1 MGSPAVSINPL
12 TNSTGFS
19 IRVVTVRQVDKTQG
33 IALAVDQQNVQVT
46 LPIYLARAKG
56 RIPAEGE
63 VWMIDQTLG
72 FWSFAAYVGPDAN
85 AYQILSG
92 TAGGRRIELDENGLR
107 YYRAD
112 GTLLVDIN
120 TTSDTVRMNSG
131 SFINLTLQN
140 GWVNNTSPPA
150 PLAGYKKLPFDSL
163 QLTGNIKNGTS
174 AGGTILANLPVGFR
188 PIFNHSFPVYVN
200 KSPAANSDVPNI
212 TVQPNGDLVLFG
224 AAALGTTG
232 QVIFDFICPIAP

>member
-1 MGSPAVSINPL
+1 MGVPAVPVNPL
-12 TNSTGFS
+12 TNSVGFNT
-19 IRVVTVRQVDKTQG
+19 RVVTVTQVDKTQG

-56 RIPAEGE
+56 RIPAEGD
-63 VWMIDQTLG
+63 VWIIDQGLG
-72 FWSFAAYVGPDAN
+72 LWAFAAYVGHSENDFK
-85 AYQILSG
+85 ILSG
-92 TAGGRRIELDENGLR
+92 KPGGRRIELDENGLR

-120 TTSDTVRMNSG
+120 TASDTVRMNSG
-131 SFINLTLQN
+131 SFTNLTLLN

-150 PLAGYKKLPFDSL
+150 PLAGYKKLPFDSV

-174 AGGTILANLPVGFR
+174 AGATVLANLPVGFR
-188 PIFNHSFPVYVN
+188 PTFNHSFPVYIN

-212 TVQPNGDLVLFG
+212 TVQPNGDLALFG